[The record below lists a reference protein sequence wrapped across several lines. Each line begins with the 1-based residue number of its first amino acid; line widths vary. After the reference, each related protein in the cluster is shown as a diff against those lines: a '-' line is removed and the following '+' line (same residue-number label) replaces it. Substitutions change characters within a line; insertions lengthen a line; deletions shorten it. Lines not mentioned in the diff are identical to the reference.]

1 MDVGKYFPYEQK
13 ELTTLDTEFRLKVNL
28 FYRFVPSRPSCHSE
42 AYLLPHTPASP
53 REWWLANAVGAGLKR
68 RGREGKKEGRSASA
82 TSSITVR
89 YNWGQR
95 ERKDDAAKE
104 GRKDRER
111 KREGQKL
118 LSFLARTICFTAA
131 WRGSSL

>member
-13 ELTTLDTEFRLKVNL
+13 ELTRLETEFRLKVNL

-68 RGREGKKEGRSASA
+68 RGREGKKEGRSTSA

-104 GRKDRER
+104 AGVGALRRESATSIR
-111 KREGQKL
+111 LHLRNRSK
-118 LSFLARTICFTAA
+118 T
-131 WRGSSL
+131 SSHCE